1 MEFHGVSKGYIGYR
15 VLQRLPGLQRVS
27 NGYKRLENITKG
39 HKGLQ
44 RVT

>member
-27 NGYKRLENITKG
+27 NGY
-39 HKGLQ
+39 
-44 RVT
+44 